1 MSKATQSLARE
12 RIESLLDD
20 NSFIEIGAY
29 VTARA
34 TDFVSNN
41 VEALSDGVITGYGTI
56 CRKLV
61 YIYSQDTSV
70 LGGTLGEMNSKK
82 IVALYELAMKI
93 GAPVIAFLDS
103 AGMRLE
109 EAADA
114 LNGFGEIYKQ
124 QVLASGVIPQ
134 ISAVFGT
141 CAGGMAVSLGLS
153 DFVFMEDENAKIY
166 VNSPNT
172 FAGNYIDKL
181 DTRTSKFQE
190 NETALIAGSGTK
202 QDVIDK
208 VRTIISLIPANNE
221 DDMSD
226 IDCTDDLNRL
236 NNIEDIKYNVKAV
249 IKDMSDSGIF
259 FELKAEYAKEVVTA
273 FIKLNGITVGVVAN
287 ARTED
292 KIPVLTY
299 KSCEKAADFIKFCD
313 SFNIPILTITDVEG
327 FETTLENEK
336 NIAVLAAKLVYAISS
351 STVPKVNLITGAAY
365 SSASLIMNNK
375 SIGADMVFAWKEA
388 KVGLMESELAVKIIY
403 ADEIALSDNASE
415 YIKTKAKEYSNLQNS
430 VMSSARRGYIDDI
443 IEVAETRKR
452 LIAAFEML
460 YTKREDRPYKKH
472 GTR

>member
-1 MSKATQSLARE
+1 MNKATQSLARE
-12 RIESLLDD
+12 RIENLLDD

-34 TDFVSNN
+34 TDFVSNDI
-41 VEALSDGVITGYGTI
+41 EALSDGVITGYGTI

-61 YIYSQDTSV
+61 YIYSQDISV

-82 IVALYELAMKI
+82 IVSLYELAMKT
-93 GAPVIAFLDS
+93 GAPIIAFLDS

-109 EAADA
+109 EAVDA
-114 LNGFGEIYKQ
+114 LNGFGGIYKQ
-124 QVLASGVIPQ
+124 QVLASGIIPQ

-153 DFVFMEDENAKIY
+153 DFVFMEEENAKIY

-172 FAGNYIDKL
+172 FTGNYIDKL
-181 DTRTSKFQE
+181 DTRTSDFQE
-190 NETALIAGSGTK
+190 KETSLITGTGTELE
-202 QDVIDK
+202 VIDK
-208 VRTIISLIPANNE
+208 VKTIISLIPANNE

-226 IDCTDDLNRL
+226 IDCIDDLNRL
-236 NNIEDIKYNVKAV
+236 NNIEDIKHDVKAV
-249 IKDMSDSGIF
+249 IKDISDSGMF
-259 FELKAEYAKEVVTA
+259 FELKSEYAKEMVTA
-273 FIKLNGITVGVVAN
+273 FIKLNGITVGVAAN
-287 ARTED
+287 VRIED
-292 KIPVLTY
+292 KIPVLT
-299 KSCEKAADFIKFCD
+299 SGACEKATDFVKFCD
-313 SFNIPILTITDVEG
+313 AFNIPILTISDVEG

-336 NIAVLAAKLVYAISS
+336 NIAVLSAKLVYALSS
-351 STVPKVNLITGAAY
+351 STVPKVNLITNVAY

-375 SIGADMVFAWKEA
+375 SIGADMVFAWKDA

-403 ADEIALSDNASE
+403 AKEIASSNNAAE

-430 VMSSARRGYIDDI
+430 VMSFARRGYIDDI
-443 IEVAETRKR
+443 IEESKTRKC